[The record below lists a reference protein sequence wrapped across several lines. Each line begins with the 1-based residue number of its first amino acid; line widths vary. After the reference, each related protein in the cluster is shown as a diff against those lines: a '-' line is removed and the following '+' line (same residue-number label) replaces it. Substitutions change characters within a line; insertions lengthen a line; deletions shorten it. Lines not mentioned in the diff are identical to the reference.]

1 MLSEPVTHHTFL
13 LRATPLAEPGQEPMR
28 VSLTCKPGC
37 RLAEGIDAQGNF
49 VYQGNIEEKHTF
61 FSFCS
66 TGEVAVNAR
75 LQNLSECPPY
85 YRFATPLTELKG
97 ELAEYFFANRLAAG
111 ALECAEHWMTKLKTD
126 FHYEKG
132 VTTTETSASEAWNL
146 GSGVCQD
153 FAHLL
158 LTLLR
163 AQGFG
168 CRYVAGLM
176 VGEGASHAWVE
187 VFDGKGWVGVD
198 PTHSRFCN
206 ENYVKISRGPD
217 FSYCALERGVFLG
230 TAEQTMHSRCS
241 LVEIG

>member
-1 MLSEPVTHHTFL
+1 MLSEPVSKHTFL
-13 LRATPLAEPGQEPMR
+13 LRAAPLAEPGQEPMR

-49 VYQGNIEEKHTF
+49 VYQGNIEERHSF
-61 FSFCS
+61 FSVCS
-66 TGEVAVNAR
+66 TGEVAVNVSAA
-75 LQNLSECPPY
+75 LPSECPPY

-97 ELAEYFFANRLAAG
+97 ELANYYKEHRVSLSP
-111 ALECAEHWMTKLKTD
+111 LECAEYWMGKLKSD

-132 VTTTETSASEAWNL
+132 ATTTRTSAAEAWEL

-158 LTLLR
+158 LTFLR
-163 AQGFG
+163 ADGVP

-187 VFDGKGWVGVD
+187 VFNGKFWIGAD
-198 PTHSRFCN
+198 PTHKRFCD

-217 FSYCALERGVFLG
+217 FSYCALERGIFMG
-230 TAEQTMHSRCS
+230 TAAQSMYSRCS
-241 LVEIG
+241 LVEI